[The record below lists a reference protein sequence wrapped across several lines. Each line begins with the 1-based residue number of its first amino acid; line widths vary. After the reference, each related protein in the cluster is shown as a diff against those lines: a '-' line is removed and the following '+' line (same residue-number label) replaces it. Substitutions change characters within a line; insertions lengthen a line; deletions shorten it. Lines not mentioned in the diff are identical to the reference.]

1 MTFVAKPSKQK
12 PFYNESPS
20 VSNFSEIQLLYIP
33 SETYTR
39 ICCYN
44 MVPTPSISETPIRKV
59 QRSAARFVTGDFSYR
74 SSVTNMLIQLK
85 WPLLKQRRNFLK
97 LTKYYTALLIP
108 QSHLLPSQHQP
119 VDTANVLSPLLLELT
134 HIQIPSY
141 LLLLICGILYLT
153 H

>member
-1 MTFVAKPSKQK
+1 MHVVCIEDLYVNLPSGRCSHPKHQI
-12 PFYNESPS
+12 E
-20 VSNFSEIQLLYIP
+20 
-33 SETYTR
+33 
-39 ICCYN
+39 
-44 MVPTPSISETPIRKV
+44 KV

-85 WPLLKQRRNFLK
+85 WPLLEQRRNFLK
-97 LTKYYTALLIP
+97 LIMFYKILHGIDNLLIP

-119 VDTANVLSPLLLELT
+119 VDTANILLLLLLELI

-153 H
+153 HWLIWMI